1 MSRWWEY
8 DNGPR
13 RPAKD
18 GIRARSARGEIGETW
33 WSQRFIKALQH
44 VTDPGRLNRGRS
56 YARTGQVMDLRVRA
70 GSVSAQVQGSA
81 ARPYAVSISL
91 APFTDAEWARAEAA
105 LADQALFLAALLAG
119 QMPQDVE
126 QAFTAAGLTLFPAKP
141 SELRSQCTCPDA
153 ANPCKHIA
161 ATYYILAEAFDAD
174 PFLVLCWRGRER
186 DHLLEHL
193 RALRGA
199 AEAADGGAGD
209 EDAGDGDDA
218 GGDASGVAESALD
231 DAEPRDFWRAGGGL
245 AALAFAPRAPDV
257 PDAVLRQLGPLPP
270 DAGGAEADA
279 ALAAA
284 YAAFTRAAERRAF
297 GAAGGFA
304 ADGGGGGD
312 G

>member
-13 RPAKD
+13 RPAKN

-33 WSQRFIKALQH
+33 WSQRFIRALQH

-56 YARTGQVMDLRVRA
+56 YARSGQVMDLRVEA
-70 GSVSAQVQGSA
+70 GAVTAEVQGSA
-81 ARPYAVSISL
+81 ARPYAVSIRL
-91 APFTDAEWARAEAA
+91 APFTDAEWTRAEAA

-153 ANPCKHIA
+153 ANPCKHVA

-186 DHLLEHL
+186 DDLLEHL

-199 AEAADGGAGD
+199 AEAADA
-209 EDAGDGDDA
+209 DAGDGEDVDD
-218 GGDASGVAESALD
+218 DASGVAESAAD
-231 DAEPRDFWRAGGGL
+231 NAEPADFWRAGAGL
-245 AALAFAPRAPDV
+245 AALAFDPRAPDV

-284 YAAFTRAAERRAF
+284 YARFTRAAERRAF
-297 GAAGGFA
+297 GAAGERGEA
-304 ADGGGGGD
+304 GDRPPAD
-312 G
+312 